1 MPARGGFLARASRL
15 ALAIA
20 LVALAL
26 AGCGERA
33 ADADGPRGA
42 VAAFLQR
49 LATGDVHGLCRSLS
63 PAAVAELARDFG
75 GSSCPQTARAA
86 ARYVASER
94 GLRSAV
100 REVTILPTLDVPL
113 SPAPQRPGAS
123 TTALRL
129 VIDDPV
135 LGTRQALD
143 VRLVLAAGRWRVDR
157 GVNALFTLA
166 RARELRAA
174 G

>member
-1 MPARGGFLARASRL
+1 MTCRSSVRL
-15 ALAIA
+15 ATGL
-20 LVALAL
+20 LVLAL

-33 ADADGPRGA
+33 SDDDGPREA
-42 VAAFLQR
+42 AAAFLQR
-49 LATGDVHGLCRSLS
+49 LATGDVRGLCRSLS

-75 GSSCPQTARAA
+75 GSSCQQTAKAA
-86 ARYVASER
+86 ARHVARTS
-94 GLRSAV
+94 GLRRAV
-100 REVTILPTLDVPL
+100 GDVTILSTLDVPL
-113 SPAPQRPGAS
+113 SPAPQRPGA
-123 TTALRL
+123 TATALRL

-166 RARELRAA
+166 RAREPRAA